1 MNSPETDQTTGQK
14 ARALLKTLQE
24 TFPVFRDYSALA
36 IGVDKLLLT
45 QQPDLERKVLRLALG
60 MHTNS
65 ARYLKTMEKARHR
78 VDLAGNIV
86 AEVPDEHRKHASE
99 VIRERFK
106 KDAER
111 RKALREAEALEKQRA
126 AIEKQRAEKLS
137 QLVEKFGK
145 K

>member
-86 AEVPDEHRKHASE
+86 AEVPEEHRKHASE
-99 VIRERFK
+99 VIRERLK

-126 AIEKQRAEKLS
+126 EKLS

>member
-65 ARYLKTMEKARHR
+65 GRYLKTMEKARHR

-86 AEVPDEHRKHASE
+86 AEVPEEHRKHASE

-126 AIEKQRAEKLS
+126 EKLS

>member
-78 VDLAGNIV
+78 VDLAGNVV
-86 AEVPDEHRKHASE
+86 AEVPEEHRKHASE

-126 AIEKQRAEKLS
+126 EKLS

>member
-86 AEVPDEHRKHASE
+86 AEVPEEHRKHASE

-126 AIEKQRAEKLS
+126 AIENQRAEKLS

>member
-36 IGVDKLLLT
+36 IGIDKLLLT

-78 VDLAGNIV
+78 VDLAGNVV
-86 AEVPDEHRKHASE
+86 AEVPEEHRKHASE

-126 AIEKQRAEKLS
+126 AKLS

>member
-1 MNSPETDQTTGQK
+1 MNPPETDQTTGQK

-86 AEVPDEHRKHASE
+86 AEVPEEHRKHASE

-126 AIEKQRAEKLS
+126 AKLS

>member
-86 AEVPDEHRKHASE
+86 AEVPEEPRKHASE

-126 AIEKQRAEKLS
+126 EKLS

>member
-1 MNSPETDQTTGQK
+1 MNPPETDQTTGQK

-36 IGVDKLLLT
+36 IGIDKLLLT

-78 VDLAGNIV
+78 VDLAGNVV
-86 AEVPDEHRKHASE
+86 AEVPEEHRKHASE
-99 VIRERFK
+99 LIRERFK

-126 AIEKQRAEKLS
+126 AKLS

>member
-111 RKALREAEALEKQRA
+111 RKALREAEALEKKRA
-126 AIEKQRAEKLS
+126 AKLS

>member
-1 MNSPETDQTTGQK
+1 MNPPETDQTTGQK

-36 IGVDKLLLT
+36 IGIDKLLLT

-65 ARYLKTMEKARHR
+65 ARYLKTMERARHR

-86 AEVPDEHRKHASE
+86 AEVPEEHRKHASE

-126 AIEKQRAEKLS
+126 EKLS

>member
-86 AEVPDEHRKHASE
+86 AEVPEEHRKHASE

-126 AIEKQRAEKLS
+126 EKLS

>member
-24 TFPVFRDYSALA
+24 TFPVFRDSSALA

-126 AIEKQRAEKLS
+126 EKLS

>member
-65 ARYLKTMEKARHR
+65 ARYLKTMERARHR
-78 VDLAGNIV
+78 VDLAGTIV
-86 AEVPDEHRKHASE
+86 AEVPEEHRKHASE

-126 AIEKQRAEKLS
+126 EKLS

>member
-45 QQPDLERKVLRLALG
+45 QQLDLERKVLRLALG

-65 ARYLKTMEKARHR
+65 ARYLKTMERARHR

-86 AEVPDEHRKHASE
+86 AEVPEEHRKHASE

-126 AIEKQRAEKLS
+126 EKLS

>member
-126 AIEKQRAEKLS
+126 AIENQRAEKLS

>member
-36 IGVDKLLLT
+36 IGIDKLLLT

-86 AEVPDEHRKHASE
+86 AEVPEEHRKHASE

-126 AIEKQRAEKLS
+126 EKLS

>member
-36 IGVDKLLLT
+36 IGVVKLLLT

-86 AEVPDEHRKHASE
+86 AEVPEEHRKHASE

-126 AIEKQRAEKLS
+126 EKLS

>member
-1 MNSPETDQTTGQK
+1 MNPPETDQTTGQK

-65 ARYLKTMEKARHR
+65 ARYLKTMERARHR

-86 AEVPDEHRKHASE
+86 AEVPEEHRKHASE

-126 AIEKQRAEKLS
+126 EKLS

>member
-65 ARYLKTMEKARHR
+65 ARYLKTMERARHR

-86 AEVPDEHRKHASE
+86 AEVPEEHRKHASE

-111 RKALREAEALEKQRA
+111 RKAQREAEAL
-126 AIEKQRAEKLS
+126 EKQRAEKLS

>member
-1 MNSPETDQTTGQK
+1 MNPPETDQTTGQK

-45 QQPDLERKVLRLALG
+45 QQLDLERKVLRLALG

-65 ARYLKTMEKARHR
+65 ARYLKTMERARHR

-86 AEVPDEHRKHASE
+86 AEVPEEHRKHASE

-126 AIEKQRAEKLS
+126 EKLS
-137 QLVEKFGK
+137 QLVEKVGK

>member
-1 MNSPETDQTTGQK
+1 MNPPETDQTTGQK

-78 VDLAGNIV
+78 VDLAGNVV
-86 AEVPDEHRKHASE
+86 AEVPEEHRKHASE

-126 AIEKQRAEKLS
+126 AKLS

>member
-14 ARALLKTLQE
+14 ARALLKTLQK

-65 ARYLKTMEKARHR
+65 ARYLKTMERARHR

-86 AEVPDEHRKHASE
+86 AEVPEEHRKHASE

-126 AIEKQRAEKLS
+126 EKLS

>member
-1 MNSPETDQTTGQK
+1 MNPPETDQTTGQK

-36 IGVDKLLLT
+36 IGIDKLLLT

-78 VDLAGNIV
+78 VDLAGNVV
-86 AEVPDEHRKHASE
+86 AEVPEEHRKHASE

-126 AIEKQRAEKLS
+126 AKLS

>member
-1 MNSPETDQTTGQK
+1 MNPPETDQTTGQK

-86 AEVPDEHRKHASE
+86 AEVPEEHRKHASE

-126 AIEKQRAEKLS
+126 EKLS
-137 QLVEKFGK
+137 QLVEKFG
-145 K
+145 

>member
-1 MNSPETDQTTGQK
+1 MNPPETDQTTGQK

-126 AIEKQRAEKLS
+126 AIENQRAEKLS

>member
-86 AEVPDEHRKHASE
+86 AEVPEEHRKHASE

-126 AIEKQRAEKLS
+126 AKLS

>member
-78 VDLAGNIV
+78 VDLAGNVV
-86 AEVPDEHRKHASE
+86 AEVPEEHRKHASE

-126 AIEKQRAEKLS
+126 AKLS
-137 QLVEKFGK
+137 KLVEKFGK

>member
-36 IGVDKLLLT
+36 IGVVKLLLT

-78 VDLAGNIV
+78 VDLAGNVV
-86 AEVPDEHRKHASE
+86 AEVPEEHRKHASE

-126 AIEKQRAEKLS
+126 EKLS

>member
-1 MNSPETDQTTGQK
+1 MNPPETDQTTGQK

-86 AEVPDEHRKHASE
+86 AEVPEEHRKHASE

-126 AIEKQRAEKLS
+126 EKLS

>member
-86 AEVPDEHRKHASE
+86 AEVPEEHRKHASE

-111 RKALREAEALEKQRA
+111 RKALREAETLEKQRA
-126 AIEKQRAEKLS
+126 AIENQRAEKLS

>member
-86 AEVPDEHRKHASE
+86 SEVPDEHRKHASE

-126 AIEKQRAEKLS
+126 EKLS

>member
-1 MNSPETDQTTGQK
+1 MNPPETDQTTGQK

-36 IGVDKLLLT
+36 IGIDKLLLT

-78 VDLAGNIV
+78 VDLAGNVV
-86 AEVPDEHRKHASE
+86 AEVPEEHRKHASE

-106 KDAER
+106 KYAER

-126 AIEKQRAEKLS
+126 AKLS

>member
-36 IGVDKLLLT
+36 IGIDKLLLT

-78 VDLAGNIV
+78 VDLAGNVV
-86 AEVPDEHRKHASE
+86 AEVPEEHRKHASE

-111 RKALREAEALEKQRA
+111 RKALREAEALEKKRA
-126 AIEKQRAEKLS
+126 AKLS